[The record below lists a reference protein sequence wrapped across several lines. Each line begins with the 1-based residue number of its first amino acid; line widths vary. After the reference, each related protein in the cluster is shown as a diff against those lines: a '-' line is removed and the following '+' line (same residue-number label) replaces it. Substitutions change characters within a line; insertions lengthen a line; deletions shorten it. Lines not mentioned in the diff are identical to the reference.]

1 LVISLQDSIKLFR
14 NSAPY
19 INSHQGKTFV
29 LVFGGEAVADSN
41 FANIVNDIALLNSLG
56 VRLVLVHGARP
67 QIDERI
73 ALRGMEKRFHD
84 EVRITDKATLEC
96 VKDAAGSVRA
106 QVEALLSMGLTNS
119 PMHGS
124 RIRVCSGNLIVAQP
138 IGVEQGMDFEYT
150 GKVRRVDADG
160 IRDHLNDGSIVLLP
174 PMGYSPTGE
183 VFNLSHQDV
192 AIRTAIE
199 LKADKLIQ
207 FTENGRLIH
216 PSGKSLRTLDR
227 KQLQELINHPQ
238 CNDETTMLKN
248 IALSVDKG
256 VERCHCIS
264 YQEDGA
270 VLQELFTRDGV
281 GTMITQDHYEKMRQ
295 ATIEDIGGILSLI
308 EPLEEKGMLVKRSRD
323 ALETE
328 IEYFTLLDR
337 DGMIIACAALYP
349 YPRERTGELACVA
362 THPDYRGK
370 SRGERLVEALKE
382 KAKNMGLDS
391 LFVLTTVTSH
401 WFREQGFEKVS
412 LEDLPQQ
419 KQQLYNY
426 KRNSRVYKAQL

>member
-1 LVISLQDSIKLFR
+1 
-14 NSAPY
+14 
-19 INSHQGKTFV
+19 
-29 LVFGGEAVADSN
+29 
-41 FANIVNDIALLNSLG
+41 
-56 VRLVLVHGARP
+56 
-67 QIDERI
+67 
-73 ALRGMEKRFHD
+73 
-84 EVRITDKATLEC
+84 
-96 VKDAAGSVRA
+96 
-106 QVEALLSMGLTNS
+106 
-119 PMHGS
+119 
-124 RIRVCSGNLIVAQP
+124 
-138 IGVEQGMDFEYT
+138 
-150 GKVRRVDADG
+150 
-160 IRDHLNDGSIVLLP
+160 
-174 PMGYSPTGE
+174 
-183 VFNLSHQDV
+183 
-192 AIRTAIE
+192 
-199 LKADKLIQ
+199 
-207 FTENGRLIH
+207 
-216 PSGKSLRTLDR
+216 
-227 KQLQELINHPQ
+227 
-238 CNDETTMLKN
+238 
-248 IALSVDKG
+248 
-256 VERCHCIS
+256 
-264 YQEDGA
+264 
-270 VLQELFTRDGV
+270 
-281 GTMITQDHYEKMRQ
+281 MITQDHYEKMRQ